1 MNDTNDIRRAME
13 VFDRVCDLPPGERAA
28 ALDEYCDGD
37 AKLRRHVEGMLASEE
52 DDHAILAESKHG
64 AGAKIISEQITA
76 DTSAS
81 SIPDRI
87 DRYKVIRE
95 IGHGGMGVV
104 YEAQQDSPKRRVA
117 LKLIHSAAMSPS
129 LIKRFEREAFALGQ
143 LQHPGIAH
151 IYESGA
157 ADLNGRRQPF
167 LAMELIEGER
177 ITSFAKENALDIRA
191 RLELTARVCDAVQ
204 HAHQKGVIHRDLKP
218 ANILVTE
225 QSTRSGTRSSGS
237 SSNISIAENGQPKIL
252 DFGVARLTDSDV
264 HAATLQ
270 TDPGQ
275 IVGTLAYMS
284 PEQVA
289 GDPQGV
295 DTRCDVYALGV
306 VLFQLLVD
314 RLPLDLSGKTVA
326 EAARIIRDEEPE
338 TLSTI
343 DRSLR
348 GDVETIVSKALEK
361 EPERRYASAA
371 ELAADIRRFLRDE
384 PITARP
390 ASAIYNIR
398 KFARRNKGLAAGM
411 AATFITLIAGLAS
424 TGYYLLEA
432 RAQRDNAIAAR
443 DQADRQREI
452 VETQRDD
459 LQAVQAWYGELISEV
474 DIEEIGQRLM
484 QDLRGRVRKGLEDA
498 KLPEE
503 QIESTLETFI
513 DVTRWAN
520 ATDVAVD
527 SLDLALFERAEQS
540 IEQQF
545 EGQPAIRASLLTT
558 VGKAYNELTRGER
571 ALTVLGKAEAALAD
585 VVEPDP
591 QTVGDILIE
600 RAEACADLGRDADA
614 VPILRAYLA
623 HCREHFGE
631 DEAKTLR
638 AGAYLA
644 SRLNEVGEREEAGE
658 LLADMLALH
667 AARYGEE
674 DSASL
679 SLKQVLIW
687 IELGRGNEEEVVR
700 LGEEIIAA
708 RRRLDGPDHPRTLTA
723 LSEVGQVL
731 SNIGRVNE
739 SLSLI
744 REAYESS
751 ERVLGSDHA
760 ATIRRR
766 HRLASKLSSLGKY
779 EEAVELMGRVLEYQ
793 LKIHGPKAWATQK
806 VQRGIAQIHY
816 RNREYSQALA
826 LYEECLPAA
835 QREAGVDHEDTLS
848 VMSETGMCLNQ
859 LGRFAEAEAI
869 LREVQALCV
878 AKKGPDDR
886 DAIKTATTIA
896 GVVIAQGRLEEGV
909 ELLTTELARSRR
921 LFGDESIR
929 TIIVARDLMFTLHD
943 LGRYLEAEPL
953 CREFL
958 AFARKV
964 ENRPATGEALIEL
977 GSIELGLGENE
988 AALETLDEAASVT
1001 SGATGATIER
1011 LKLLRGA
1018 ALAANGRFDEAEPI
1032 MLAAYESIRSIQERI
1047 KIQRRQYILRDCAA
1061 HISAMYEHWEKPE
1074 AARTWES
1081 QLGVN

>member
-1 MNDTNDIRRAME
+1 MRRR
-13 VFDRVCDLPPGERAA
+13 FRGCHRRVGARWCG
-28 ALDEYCDGD
+28 LDGGHAGD
-37 AKLRRHVEGMLASEE
+37 A
-52 DDHAILAESKHG
+52 
-64 AGAKIISEQITA
+64 ISFSGDA
-76 DTSAS
+76 
-81 SIPDRI
+81 
-87 DRYKVIRE
+87 V
-95 IGHGGMGVV
+95 H
-104 YEAQQDSPKRRVA
+104 
-117 LKLIHSAAMSPS
+117 L
-129 LIKRFEREAFALGQ
+129 RFE
-143 LQHPGIAH
+143 
-151 IYESGA
+151 SG
-157 ADLNGRRQPF
+157 PY
-167 LAMELIEGER
+167 
-177 ITSFAKENALDIRA
+177 S
-191 RLELTARVCDAVQ
+191 
-204 HAHQKGVIHRDLKP
+204 
-218 ANILVTE
+218 
-225 QSTRSGTRSSGS
+225 
-237 SSNISIAENGQPKIL
+237 L

-585 VVEPDP
+585 VAEPDP

-623 HCREHFGE
+623 HCREHYGE

-779 EEAVELMGRVLEYQ
+779 EEAVELMERVLEYQ

-826 LYEECLPAA
+826 LYQECLPAA
-835 QREAGVDHEDTLS
+835 QQEAGVDHEDTLS
-848 VMSETGMCLNQ
+848 VMSETGMCLTQ

-869 LREVQALCV
+869 LREVQALRV

-886 DAIKTATTIA
+886 DALKTATTIA

-929 TIIVARDLMFTLHD
+929 TIIVARDLMYTLHD

-1074 AARTWES
+1074 AARTWKS